1 MRPIN
6 YIDYDKLSDD
16 VLYLGSNLFLRMNV
30 SLSNKGDQDQR
41 YHFHKEYRYDSKY
54 TSNGKLLSIKRSFN
68 YYLSLDKTDTKMN
81 IMIRPQDMILFKMNL
96 EQVSKWF
103 SDNTFG
109 TKGREVILRNRKE
122 SIVLPGLAQQR
133 YIQFDPV
140 VVVWENTGDQTP
152 GVRVTLGDP
161 SIYADISVDRLFA
174 LLYTISNFNMYES
187 AQLLVNYLG
196 RPNFGMNLYEIEDNI
211 YLREQEGKI
220 ENAKNNRTIPSQ
232 KKSFFDSMDLMAKGD

>member
-1 MRPIN
+1 
-6 YIDYDKLSDD
+6 
-16 VLYLGSNLFLRMNV
+16 
-30 SLSNKGDQDQR
+30 
-41 YHFHKEYRYDSKY
+41 
-54 TSNGKLLSIKRSFN
+54 
-68 YYLSLDKTDTKMN
+68 
-81 IMIRPQDMILFKMNL
+81 MILFKMNL

-109 TKGREVILRNRKE
+109 TKGREVFLRNRKE

-161 SIYADISVDRLFA
+161 SIYADISVDKLFA
-174 LLYTISNFNMYES
+174 LLYTISGFNMYQS

-196 RPNFGMNLYEIEDNI
+196 RPNFGLNLYEIEDNI

-220 ENAKNNRTIPSQ
+220 ENAKANRTIPNQ